1 MGQRVRTA
9 APGGDWRTFT
19 AVCENALGHVQYDI
33 VMVQNTVCVVYFE
46 TTVAFGATFYPIY
59 HCEKIIVD
67 KWAGTAYAFTAGDKV
82 YWSGVDGDGVT
93 PVYRSTYYWIGI
105 ATEAAG
111 ALDTTVE
118 IDLKGDKATVTEPC

>member
-9 APGGDWRTFT
+9 APGGDWRSFT
-19 AVCENALGHVQYDI
+19 AVCENANGHVQYDI
-33 VMVQNTVCVVYFE
+33 VKVQDTVCMVYFE
-46 TTVAFGATFYPIY
+46 TAVVLSATFYPIY
-59 HCEKIIVD
+59 HCEKIVVD
-67 KWAGTAYAFTAGDKV
+67 KWTGTAYAFTAGQKV

-111 ALDTTVE
+111 AFDETVE